1 MVALTILQ
9 ILALNALQFTDHVTM
24 ATPPFENNFSGILCG
39 LSLGACVPNLNSASL
54 ATLEA
59 AKFHQNRLKN

>member
-1 MVALTILQ
+1 
-9 ILALNALQFTDHVTM
+9 M

-39 LSLGACVPNLNSASL
+39 LSLGACVPNLNSVSL

-59 AKFHQNRLKN
+59 AKFHQNRLKNCDRESVDTHTYIHR